1 MSIFAAM
8 KKLHMLLRIT
18 TLIILFLSLHQAN
31 AQIDSVNINDNPY
44 TVIYNHLYYL
54 QPDSYDPDRA
64 ALSLPAASVDKRDL
78 AIKLKQ
84 ILDGK
89 GLFLDLNLIPQDSTY
104 LDSVTNEQIYFVSK
118 NEPLIY
124 VENINGEWTY
134 SRTTINAIPQLH
146 KSVYPFG
153 TQFITYF
160 HAPFWQVRILTIKL
174 WKWLGIFVLGILS
187 FFLSGLINKV
197 TQGIFRNFIRKRIDL
212 NPTVEKSILQLSRII
227 SILVGIR
234 VFLYLAPMLQLAPIK
249 NAYLIK
255 GLDILSLF
263 LIILVLKNIAAIVFQ
278 ILNKAAA
285 KTENTMDDQLL
296 PVVEKLV
303 IIVIWSFG
311 IIYILDYLE
320 VNVTALLAGISIGG
334 LALALAAQDTVK
346 NFFGSIMIFL
356 DKPFQIGDWIHFRDI
371 DGTVEEVGI
380 RSTRVRTFANSLT
393 YVPNALL
400 ADSVVD
406 NMGLRVYRRFKTDI
420 GITYDTKPELI
431 EAFVQGIREI
441 IKMHPTSRKDYF
453 EVHLNSFGQSS
464 INILIYMFFQ
474 APSWTDELRGRH
486 EVLYA
491 IIKLAHTIG
500 VRFAFPTQTIHIEEM
515 PIPGASNTP
524 IPQSNKEASEN
535 MATFLKEVKDYFGVN
550 RENGDKFKPIGG
562 E

>member
-1 MSIFAAM
+1 MLRRFSI
-8 KKLHMLLRIT
+8 LL
-18 TLIILFLSLHQAN
+18 ILFLTSYQAST
-31 AQIDSVNINDNPY
+31 QIDSSDVNNNPY
-44 TVIYNHLYYL
+44 TVIYNHLFYL
-54 QPDSYDPDRA
+54 QTDSYDPGRS
-64 ALSLPAASVDKRDL
+64 ALSLPTNTAQSKEL

-89 GLFLDLNLIPQDSTY
+89 GLFLDLNRIPQDSTY
-104 LDSVTNEQIYFVSK
+104 ADSITNEEVYFVSK
-118 NEPLIY
+118 NEPLLY
-124 VENINGEWTY
+124 VEKIDGNWMY

-153 TQFITYF
+153 TQFISYF
-160 HAPFWQVRILTIKL
+160 HAPFWQLPLLSIKL
-174 WKWLGIFVLGILS
+174 WKWLGIFILGLLS
-187 FFLSGLINKV
+187 FFVYGLINKI
-197 TQGIFRNFIRKRIDL
+197 TQALFRNFIRKRIDL
-212 NPTVEKSILQLSRII
+212 NATIEKSILQLSRII

-234 VFLYLAPMLQLAPIK
+234 VFLYLAPMLQLAPMK
-249 NAYLIK
+249 NAYVIR

-263 LIILVLKNIAAIVFQ
+263 LIILVLKNIATIVFQ
-278 ILNKAAA
+278 VLNKAAL

-296 PVVEKLV
+296 PVVEKLA

-311 IIYILDYLE
+311 VIYILDYMD

-400 ADSVVD
+400 ADSIVD
-406 NMGLRVYRRFKTDI
+406 NMGLRIYRRFKTDI

-431 EAFVQGIREI
+431 EAFVHGIREI

-464 INILIYMFFQ
+464 INILVYMFFQ

-491 IIKLAHTIG
+491 IIKLAHTLG

-515 PIPGASNTP
+515 PNPGTSNTP
-524 IPQSNKEASEN
+524 KPQSSTEATDN
-535 MATFLKEVKDYFGVN
+535 MAAFLKELKDYFGVD

-562 E
+562 A